1 MPCEPVSWRLLDM
14 KTEAISAT
22 NWCRLVFPIL
32 QTQKVKF
39 SAHRLGTQLAQVQL
53 SEKAPLRAAQRPALR
68 LPPNLPSNVTAADP
82 ASCHEDCARSA
93 LPSAGVPGVGPELHV
108 DNVDPITV
116 HVGVRVHNKIH
127 DVAHMQRHLQ
137 LHLHMGRADQRH

>member
-82 ASCHEDCARSA
+82 PVVMRIVLGQLSQ
-93 LPSAGVPGVGPELHV
+93 
-108 DNVDPITV
+108 
-116 HVGVRVHNKIH
+116 VRVSPESGQNC
-127 DVAHMQRHLQ
+127 MST
-137 LHLHMGRADQRH
+137 M